1 MSETATETKPEE
13 KKADDVKPADA
24 PAPIVTEHQI
34 IVDGAPLRYRVT
46 TGMLPI
52 KNGQTGETEANVFFM
67 AYTVTEGAKHT
78 GARRPLMFSFN
89 GGPGSASVW
98 LHLGALGPKR
108 IAMEGEKGDMPA
120 PPYHVEDNPNTW
132 LPYTDLVFID
142 PVGTGYSRP
151 TKPDLGKKFWSVQG
165 DIDSI
170 GEFIR
175 LYLSRYERW
184 SSPLFLVGESYG
196 TTRSAGIAGYLID
209 RGIAFN
215 GIVLVS
221 SVMQFQTL
229 EFDRGNDLPYTVFLP
244 TYTATAFYHKKLA
257 PELSTDLASTLKE
270 AEAFADGEYAGALQK
285 GDRLSGDERKSA
297 LSKLSRLTGLSE
309 TYLDD
314 CDLRPEIF
322 HFCKELLRREKKTVG
337 RLDSRLTGR
346 DEKNVSETPDYDPS
360 MSAILPP
367 YTSAFNDYVRTSL
380 GYKTDDVYHILG
392 TGITSPW
399 DWQSQNKYVETASG
413 LRDALVKNPHLKV
426 FVASGYYDLATPY
439 FATEYT
445 ISHMSLPSDLRP
457 NITTRYYEAGHMMY
471 IHSPSLA
478 KLKDDVANFL
488 NSK

>member
-1 MSETATETKPEE
+1 MSETAPETKTEE

-67 AYTVTEGAKHT
+67 AYTVTEGAKHS
-78 GARRPLMFSFN
+78 GARQPLMFSFN

-229 EFDRGNDLPYTVFLP
+229 EFDRWQRPSLHRVSADLHRDRVLPQKARARTVYRP
-244 TYTATAFYHKKLA
+244 RG
-257 PELSTDLASTLKE
+257 D
-270 AEAFADGEYAGALQK
+270 AE
-285 GDRLSGDERKSA
+285 R
-297 LSKLSRLTGLSE
+297 SRIVRG
-309 TYLDD
+309 
-314 CDLRPEIF
+314 
-322 HFCKELLRREKKTVG
+322 RR
-337 RLDSRLTGR
+337 
-346 DEKNVSETPDYDPS
+346 
-360 MSAILPP
+360 
-367 YTSAFNDYVRTSL
+367 VR
-380 GYKTDDVYHILG
+380 
-392 TGITSPW
+392 
-399 DWQSQNKYVETASG
+399 
-413 LRDALVKNPHLKV
+413 RC
-426 FVASGYYDLATPY
+426 
-439 FATEYT
+439 ATERRP
-445 ISHMSLPSDLRP
+445 SHRGTNARTP
-457 NITTRYYEAGHMMY
+457 
-471 IHSPSLA
+471 
-478 KLKDDVANFL
+478 
-488 NSK
+488 